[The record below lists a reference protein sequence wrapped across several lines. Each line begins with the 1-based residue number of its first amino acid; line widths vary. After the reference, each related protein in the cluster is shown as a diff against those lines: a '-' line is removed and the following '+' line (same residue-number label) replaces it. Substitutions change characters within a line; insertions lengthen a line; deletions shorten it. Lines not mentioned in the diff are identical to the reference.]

1 MEKEMVEMRVQNI
14 APEPRTP
21 SRKPKARK
29 GKTLFIVCILAIP
42 ILNWLVFWFWVNI
55 QSILLAFQ
63 IETVDGISF
72 GFTHFADFWEAIVKE
87 NGDLGLSMKN
97 TALYFLSSALIT
109 MPLSLL
115 ISYFLSK
122 KILGYQFFRIVL
134 YLPCILSPII
144 LTSIYDQ
151 FLSPRGPLGVLC
163 QNLNISYPLN
173 GPLKTPESMLPTFSI
188 SLYSS
193 STEPMQSSSP
203 SSLRQIGSG
212 VPQ

>member
-1 MEKEMVEMRVQNI
+1 MENEMVEMRVNI

-87 NGDLGLSMKN
+87 NGDLADMHQLLVGFN
-97 TALYFLSSALIT
+97 TRHFTIHPHINVEAFA
-109 MPLSLL
+109 
-115 ISYFLSK
+115 
-122 KILGYQFFRIVL
+122 
-134 YLPCILSPII
+134 
-144 LTSIYDQ
+144 
-151 FLSPRGPLGVLC
+151 
-163 QNLNISYPLN
+163 
-173 GPLKTPESMLPTFSI
+173 E
-188 SLYSS
+188 
-193 STEPMQSSSP
+193 
-203 SSLRQIGSG
+203 SLRCLNEKTVTFFNHSAYIIW
-212 VPQ
+212 

>member
-1 MEKEMVEMRVQNI
+1 MEKEMVEMRVNI
-14 APEPRTP
+14 APEPRMP

-63 IETVDGISF
+63 IESVDGISF
-72 GFTHFADFWEAIVKE
+72 GFTHFVDFWEAIVKE

-115 ISYFLSK
+115 ILNSDARYF
-122 KILGYQFFRIVL
+122 
-134 YLPCILSPII
+134 
-144 LTSIYDQ
+144 
-151 FLSPRGPLGVLC
+151 
-163 QNLNISYPLN
+163 
-173 GPLKTPESMLPTFSI
+173 
-188 SLYSS
+188 SS
-193 STEPMQSSSP
+193 SSSVIAS
-203 SSLRQIGSG
+203 R
-212 VPQ
+212 